1 MKILIIIVFM
11 LLLPVA
17 GRAQTP
23 KPRFIGFGGLYVS
36 IARTTP
42 INEQTF
48 KWRDANLEFTAI
60 FPTRWERIA
69 GQVEVIKAF
78 DSRAP
83 LLRIAVA
90 FTLIEG
96 R

>member
-1 MKILIIIVFM
+1 MKILIII
-11 LLLPVA
+11 LLLVA
-17 GRAQTP
+17 PAFAQTPAP

-48 KWRDANLEFTAI
+48 KWRDANLEWTAI
-60 FPTRWERIA
+60 FPIRNSRFA
-69 GQVEVIKAF
+69 FQVELIKAF

-83 LLRIAVA
+83 LLRGAVA
-90 FTLIEG
+90 FTVFKG